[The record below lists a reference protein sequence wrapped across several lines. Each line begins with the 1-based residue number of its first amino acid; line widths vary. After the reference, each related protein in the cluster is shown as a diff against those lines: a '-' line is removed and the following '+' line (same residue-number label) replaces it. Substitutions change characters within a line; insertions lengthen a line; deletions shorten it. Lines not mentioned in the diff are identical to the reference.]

1 MILVL
6 VSSDIFGLCWSSG
19 LFHLWLVHC
28 QHKIVFLDADW
39 RDKFNHFLA
48 SSGRYCM
55 LSCLYLY
62 FVFVFVS
69 SLLCISSLYPLLVWY
84 LLKYK
89 LDVFRLNF
97 HLLDR
102 KRNWCAAA
110 TANHSS
116 FISFS
121 LLFGADTRL
130 QPPLQV
136 FTIYFRSK
144 ITLDNWSTK
153 KLEILFGDDVKDGIS
168 Q

>member
-1 MILVL
+1 M
-6 VSSDIFGLCWSSG
+6 DDFGFGIIWYIWFMLKLRSFP
-19 LFHLWLVHC
+19 L
-28 QHKIVFLDADW
+28 KIVFLDADW

-69 SLLCISSLYPLLVWY
+69 SLVCISSLYPLLVWY

-102 KRNWCAAA
+102 KRNCCAAA

-121 LLFGADTRL
+121 LLFQFVL
-130 QPPLQV
+130 
-136 FTIYFRSK
+136 
-144 ITLDNWSTK
+144 
-153 KLEILFGDDVKDGIS
+153 ILFFYSVLS
-168 Q
+168 FTALLF